1 MRQCLYMQPDGK
13 RCPQPAE
20 TDYPFCRWHL
30 RVMLE
35 EEDPGRRRRRALLR
49 LAALVAL
56 VAFLLPLAVQ
66 GYRLLKAML
75 N

>member
-1 MRQCLYMQPDGK
+1 MHQCLYMQPDGK
-13 RCPQPAE
+13 RCPQRAE
-20 TDYPFCRWHL
+20 TDSPFCRWHL
-30 RVMLE
+30 RVMMD
-35 EEDPGRRRRRALLR
+35 EEDPRRRRRRTVLR

-56 VAFLLPLAVQ
+56 VAFLLPLALQ

>member
-1 MRQCLYMQPDGK
+1 MED
-13 RCPQPAE
+13 
-20 TDYPFCRWHL
+20 
-30 RVMLE
+30 
-35 EEDPGRRRRRALLR
+35 EEDPGRRRRRALFQ
-49 LAALVAL
+49 LAALIAL